1 MPKQGYT
8 QLPSGFWTKDSDA
21 SSPYLFDG
29 EEMIFYTGGGSG
41 GGSSVDVLAT
51 VIPEYKNNAQ
61 VPENG
66 DTLQDALDKFYTF
79 DRNLPTEVRAVGL
92 TGFSANN
99 AKIVASD
106 TIIQAL
112 GKAQGQIDNI
122 PAPPV
127 AYTDAK
133 VRAVKLTGLVTTSDT
148 PVTVDDTVLIAFG
161 KLQAQVTS
169 QEGIIADLTARLEA
183 LEGA

>member
-8 QLPSGFWTKDSDA
+8 QLSSGFWTKDSDA

-29 EEMIFYTGGGSG
+29 AQMVFMGAGGSG
-41 GGSSVDVLAT
+41 GGSVDVLGT
-51 VIPEYKNNAQ
+51 VIETFTDNTEAPKD
-61 VPENG
+61 G
-66 DTLQDALDKFYTF
+66 DTLQDTLNKFYTL
-79 DRNLPTEVRAVGL
+79 DKALPEEVRAVSL
-92 TGFSANN
+92 TGFSTSNT
-99 AKIVASD
+99 KIVASD
-106 TIIQAL
+106 TIVQAL

-122 PAPPV
+122 PAPPM

-133 VRAVKLTGLVTTSDT
+133 VRAVKLTGLATTSDT
-148 PVTVDDTVLIAFG
+148 PVTVDDTILTAFG

-169 QEGIIADLTARLEA
+169 QAGVIADLTARLEA